1 MIVHTGV
8 LVLHRENLSTS
19 EVNVTSLV
27 DTKCFRLTGIS
38 VEVQSS
44 SVAMTEECNTYV
56 KVAALLNN
64 RSENAGLGYAKRQT
78 FCEHGGRHI

>member
-1 MIVHTGV
+1 MLLYWLIP
-8 LVLHRENLSTS
+8 
-19 EVNVTSLV
+19 NVSDLLEFQCV
-27 DTKCFRLTGIS
+27 G